1 MKAQLNAADSWSAT
15 MHHRAF
21 ARVTPK
27 GTHFLMKSQEI
38 TKRWV
43 DFFVSKGHTA
53 VPSASLVS
61 NDPSL
66 LFTVAGMVPFIPYL
80 TAQETPPYS
89 RATSV
94 QKCIRTG
101 DIEEVGKTAR
111 HGTFFQMCGNFSFGD
126 YFKEDAIKFA
136 YELLTSPVEDGGYGL
151 PEEKLWVTV
160 YEDDDEARDLWLQ
173 HTAIPAERIQRM
185 GKSDNYW
192 STGQPGPAGP
202 CSEIYYDRGPAYGIE
217 GGPEADDNR
226 YVEIW
231 NLVFMQYQIDNV
243 KSKVDFDIVGE
254 LPKKNIDTGLGMER
268 LAMIL
273 QGVENM
279 YETDQVRPVIDKASE
294 LSGKEYTS
302 AESPEDPHHTDDVR
316 MRVVADHVRSA
327 LMLIADGV
335 TPSNEGRGYVLRRLI
350 RRAVRSMRLLGV
362 EQACLPELLPAS
374 RDAMKGVYP
383 VVELEFDRIS
393 RIAYAEERAFL
404 RTIASGTARL
414 DEAVVQA
421 KSQGASLSGEDA
433 FALHDTYGFP
443 IDLTLE
449 MAEEAGVA
457 VDEKQ
462 FRTLMQEQRQRAQAD
477 AKAKKGGHADVTVFR
492 DILADGETVFTGYD
506 ELETESRVRAL
517 LSGGARTGHAST
529 GDEIELVLAET
540 PFYAEAG
547 GQAADTG
554 LITGDGFVVEVLDV
568 QRPVKGLSVHK
579 ALVREGEISSD
590 AIVRAAVDA
599 ERRHAGEQAHT
610 ATHLVHAALH
620 QILGKEATQRG
631 SFNKAG
637 YLRFDFAWGEQLSGA
652 TKSEIEEVANLAI
665 RNNFEVKTSV
675 MGLEQAKALGAMA
688 LFGENYGSEVRVVEI
703 DGAWSRELCG
713 GTHVGSTSRIGS
725 LNLLGEQSVG
735 SGNRRV
741 EAFVGMEAFRHFA
754 AERALVTEL
763 SEMFKVPSGQLSERI
778 GATLSKLKAAEKEL
792 DRLRKEQLAAQ
803 AATLLNS
810 ASDANGVRVIA
821 HDAGTVGGADD
832 LRSLVLDLRG
842 RLGGAAATVAVAGV
856 ANGRPVVLVAT
867 NDDARSAGVKAGALV
882 RTAAGILGGGGGG
895 KDDIAQG
902 GGTDAAK
909 IPAALT
915 AIVDAIRN
923 R

>member
-1 MKAQLNAADSWSAT
+1 
-15 MHHRAF
+15 
-21 ARVTPK
+21 
-27 GTHFLMKSQEI
+27 MKSQEI
-38 TKRWV
+38 TKRWI
-43 DFFVSKGHTA
+43 DFFVSKGHTP

-61 NDPSL
+61 SDPSL

-80 TAQETPPYS
+80 TAREEAPYK

-136 YELLTSPVEDGGYGL
+136 WELLTTSVDDGGYGL
-151 PEEKLWVTV
+151 PPELLWVTV
-160 YEDDDEARDLWLQ
+160 YEEDDEAEQLWLNN
-173 HTAIPAERIQRM
+173 TGMPAERIQRM
-185 GKSDNYW
+185 GKADNYW

-202 CSEIYYDRGPAYGIE
+202 CSEIYFDRGPAYGVE
-217 GGPEADDNR
+217 GGPIADENR

-243 KSKVDFDIVGE
+243 RSKVDFDIVGE

-279 YETDQVRPVIDKASE
+279 YETDQVRPVIDRAAA
-294 LSGKEYTS
+294 LSGREYTS
-302 AESPEDPHHTDDVR
+302 AESADDPHHTDDVR
-316 MRVVADHVRSA
+316 MRVVADHIRSA

-362 EQACLPELLPAS
+362 DKACLPELLPAS

-383 VVELEFDRIS
+383 IVETDFERIS

-414 DEAVVQA
+414 EDAVQESKA
-421 KSQGASLSGEDA
+421 AGRPLSGADA

-449 MAEEAGVA
+449 MAEEAGLK
-457 VDEKQ
+457 VDEPE
-462 FRTLMQEQRQRAQAD
+462 FRKLMLEQRQRAQAD
-477 AKAKKGGHADVTVFR
+477 AKGKKGSHADLSAFQE
-492 DILADGETVFTGYD
+492 LLSAGETVFTGYT
-506 ELETESRVRAL
+506 ELNGESKVRGI
-517 LSGGARTGHAST
+517 LSGGQRVAQAAT

-568 QRPVKGLSVHK
+568 QRPIKGLSVHK
-579 ALVREGEISSD
+579 AIVREGEIGADSL
-590 AIVRAAVDA
+590 VQAAVDR
-599 ERRHAGEQAHT
+599 ERRHAAEQAHT
-610 ATHLVHAALH
+610 GTHIVHAALH
-620 QILGKEATQRG
+620 QILGPEALQRG

-637 YLRFDFAWGEQLSGA
+637 YLRFDFSWGEGLSAA
-652 TKSEIEEVANLAI
+652 TRSEIEEVSNLAI
-665 RNNFEVKTSV
+665 RNNYRVETKV
-675 MGLEQAKALGAMA
+675 MGLAEAKALGAMA
-688 LFGENYGSEVRVVEI
+688 LFGENYGNEVRVVEI

-713 GTHVGSTSRIGS
+713 GTHVENTSLIGS
-725 LNLLGEQSVG
+725 LSLLGEQSVG

-741 EAFVGMEAFRHFA
+741 EAFVGMDAFRHLA

-763 SEMFKVPSGQLSERI
+763 TEMLKVPSGLLADRI
-778 GATLSKLKAAEKEL
+778 ATTLTKLKTAEKEL
-792 DRLRKEQLAAQ
+792 ERLRKEQLTAAAAQ
-803 AATLLNS
+803 LVGTAKDAA
-810 ASDANGVRVIA
+810 GVKVIA
-821 HDAGTVGGADD
+821 HDAGLVSGADD
-832 LRSLVLDLRG
+832 LRGLALDLRT
-842 RLGGAAATVAVAGV
+842 RLGSEPAAVAVAGV
-856 ANGRPVVLVAT
+856 SNERPVILIAT
-867 NDDARSAGVKAGALV
+867 NEAARAAGVKAGALV
-882 RTAAGILGGGGGG
+882 RLAAGILGGGGGG
-895 KDDIAQG
+895 KDDVAQG

-909 IPAALT
+909 VGAAL
-915 AIVDAIRN
+915 AAVVDAITR

>member
-1 MKAQLNAADSWSAT
+1 
-15 MHHRAF
+15 
-21 ARVTPK
+21 
-27 GTHFLMKSQEI
+27 MKSQEI
-38 TKRWV
+38 TKRWI

-61 NDPSL
+61 SDPSL

-80 TAQETPPYS
+80 TAREEAPYQ

-136 YELLTSPVEDGGYGL
+136 WELLTTSVDDGGYGL
-151 PEEKLWVTV
+151 PPERLWVTV
-160 YEDDDEARDLWLQ
+160 YEEDDEAEQLWLKN
-173 HTAIPAERIQRM
+173 TGMPAERIQRM
-185 GKSDNYW
+185 GKADNYW

-202 CSEIYYDRGPAYGIE
+202 CSEIYYDRGPSYGVE
-217 GGPEADDNR
+217 GGPIADENR

-243 KSKVDFDIVGE
+243 RSKVDFDITGE

-273 QGVENM
+273 QDVENM
-279 YETDQVRPVIDKASE
+279 YETDQVRPVIDRAAA
-294 LSGKEYTS
+294 LSGREYTS
-302 AESPEDPHHTDDVR
+302 AESAEDPHHTDDVR
-316 MRVVADHVRSA
+316 MRVVADHIRSA

-362 EQACLPELLPAS
+362 EKACLPELLPAS

-383 VVELEFDRIS
+383 IVETDFERIS
-393 RIAYAEERAFL
+393 RIAYAEEKAFL

-414 DEAVVQA
+414 EDAVKES
-421 KSQGASLSGEDA
+421 KSAGRPLSGADA

-449 MAEEAGVA
+449 MAEEAGLK
-457 VDEKQ
+457 VDEPE
-462 FRTLMQEQRQRAQAD
+462 FRKLMLEQRQRAQAD
-477 AKAKKGGHADVTVFR
+477 AKGKKGAHADLSAFQEL
-492 DILADGETVFTGYD
+492 LAEGETVFTGYTD
-506 ELETESRVRAL
+506 LQGESKVRGILA
-517 LSGGARTGHAST
+517 GGRKVSQAST

-568 QRPVKGLSVHK
+568 QRPLKGLSVHK
-579 ALVREGEISSD
+579 AIVREGEIGTD
-590 AIVRAAVDA
+590 VLVQAAVDR
-599 ERRHAGEQAHT
+599 ERRHAAEQAHT
-610 ATHLVHAALH
+610 GTHIVHAALH
-620 QILGKEATQRG
+620 QILGPEALQRG

-637 YLRFDFAWGEQLSGA
+637 YLRFDFAWGEGLSAA
-652 TKSEIEEVANLAI
+652 TRSEIEEVSNIAI
-665 RNNFEVKTSV
+665 RNNFRVETKI
-675 MGLEQAKALGAMA
+675 MGLAEAKALGAMA
-688 LFGENYGSEVRVVEI
+688 LFGENYGNEVRVVEI

-713 GTHVGSTSRIGS
+713 GTHVENTSRIGS
-725 LNLLGEQSVG
+725 LSLLGEQSVG

-741 EAFVGMEAFRHFA
+741 EAFVGMDAFRHLA

-763 SEMFKVPSGQLSERI
+763 TEMLKVPSGLLADRI
-778 GATLSKLKAAEKEL
+778 ASTLTKLKTAEKEL
-792 DRLRKEQLAAQ
+792 ERLRKEQLTAAAAQ
-803 AATLLNS
+803 LVGTAKDAA
-810 ASDANGVRVIA
+810 GVKVIA
-821 HDAGTVGGADD
+821 HDAGQVSGADD
-832 LRSLVLDLRG
+832 LRGLALDLRT
-842 RLGGAAATVAVAGV
+842 RLGSEPAAVAVAGV
-856 ANGRPVVLVAT
+856 SNDRPVILIAT
-867 NDDARSAGVKAGALV
+867 NEAARAAGVKAGALV
-882 RTAAGILGGGGGG
+882 RLAAGVLGGGGGG
-895 KDDIAQG
+895 KDDVAQG
-902 GGTDAAK
+902 GGTDAAQVG
-909 IPAALT
+909 AALS
-915 AIVDAIRN
+915 AVVDAITR

>member
-1 MKAQLNAADSWSAT
+1 
-15 MHHRAF
+15 
-21 ARVTPK
+21 
-27 GTHFLMKSQEI
+27 MKSQEI
-38 TKRWV
+38 TKRWI

-61 NDPSL
+61 SDPSL

-80 TAQETPPYS
+80 TAREEAPFN

-136 YELLTSPVEDGGYGL
+136 WELLTTSVDDGGYGL
-151 PEEKLWVTV
+151 PPERLWVTV
-160 YEDDDEARDLWLQ
+160 YEEDDEAEQLWLKN
-173 HTAIPAERIQRM
+173 TGMPAERIQRM

-202 CSEIYYDRGPAYGIE
+202 CSEIYYDRGPSYGVE
-217 GGPEADDNR
+217 GGPIADENR

-243 KSKVDFDIVGE
+243 RSKVDFDITGE

-273 QGVENM
+273 QDVENM
-279 YETDQVRPVIDKASE
+279 YETDQVRPVIDRAAA
-294 LSGKEYTS
+294 LSGREYTS
-302 AESPEDPHHTDDVR
+302 AESAEDPHHTDDVR
-316 MRVVADHVRSA
+316 MRVVADHIRSS

-362 EQACLPELLPAS
+362 EKACLPELLPAS

-383 VVELEFDRIS
+383 IVETDFERIS
-393 RIAYAEERAFL
+393 RIAYAEEKAFL

-414 DEAVVQA
+414 EDAVKESQA
-421 KSQGASLSGEDA
+421 AGQPLSGADA

-449 MAEEAGVA
+449 MAEEAGLK
-457 VDEKQ
+457 VDEPE
-462 FRTLMQEQRQRAQAD
+462 FRKLMLEQRQRAQAD
-477 AKAKKGGHADVTVFR
+477 AKGKKGAHADLSAFQEL
-492 DILADGETVFTGYD
+492 LAAGETVFTGYT
-506 ELETESRVRAL
+506 ELSGESRVRGI
-517 LSGGARTGHAST
+517 LSGGRKLSQAST

-568 QRPVKGLSVHK
+568 QRPLKGLSVHK
-579 ALVREGEISSD
+579 AIVREGEIGAD
-590 AIVRAAVDA
+590 ALVQAAVDR
-599 ERRHAGEQAHT
+599 ERRHAAEQAHT
-610 ATHLVHAALH
+610 GTHIVHAALH
-620 QILGKEATQRG
+620 QILGPEALQRG

-637 YLRFDFAWGEQLSGA
+637 YLRFDFAWGEGLSAA
-652 TKSEIEEVANLAI
+652 TRSEIEEVSNIAI
-665 RNNFEVKTSV
+665 RNNYRVETKV
-675 MGLEQAKALGAMA
+675 MGLAEAKALGAMA
-688 LFGENYGSEVRVVEI
+688 LFGENYGNEVRVVEI

-713 GTHVGSTSRIGS
+713 GTHVENTARIGS
-725 LNLLGEQSVG
+725 LSLLGEQSVG

-741 EAFVGMEAFRHFA
+741 EAFVGMDAFRHLA

-763 SEMFKVPSGQLSERI
+763 TEMLKVPSGLLTDRI
-778 GATLSKLKAAEKEL
+778 ATTLAKLKSAEKEL
-792 DRLRKEQLAAQ
+792 ERLRKEQLTAAAAQ
-803 AATLLNS
+803 IVGTAKDAA
-810 ASDANGVRVIA
+810 GVKVIA
-821 HDAGTVGGADD
+821 HDAGQVSGADD
-832 LRSLVLDLRG
+832 LRGLALDLRT
-842 RLGGAAATVAVAGV
+842 RLGSDAAAVAVAGV
-856 ANGRPVVLVAT
+856 SNDRPVILIAT
-867 NDDARSAGVKAGALV
+867 NDAARAAGVKAGALV
-882 RTAAGILGGGGGG
+882 RLAAGILGGGGGG
-895 KDDIAQG
+895 KDDVAQG
-902 GGTDAAK
+902 GGTDASK
-909 IPAALT
+909 VDAALS
-915 AIVDAIRN
+915 AVVDAITR